1 MEQLNPKQKEYVSK
15 MSTVRLTAK
24 LIQIGHTEDE
34 LADLERADLQT
45 LYAKAILSG
54 SDKPQAKADPA
65 PSGVAESQLDRDRLT
80 FEINKFQQQQALE
93 RDKLTQQQA
102 ERERELA
109 LERDKLAQQQ
119 AIREQELAQQM
130 KIEREKNE
138 TERKRLDLEHEK
150 IQLERLNAERLTTH
164 NDEILRLQRDQ
175 QSRDEQRNTSLA
187 ARTKLFAQSISHAL
201 PRMGEDP
208 IDAPLF
214 FDNVSKLFER
224 YKVPA
229 DIQTVLLHPHLSNK
243 AKNLLARMDQSAVNN
258 FVDVR
263 DFLLNQFRLTPA
275 DYRKRFNEITRKSD
289 ESNVLFSSRLYT
301 LLQFYVNSRKA
312 NSLDKLMS
320 CLVSD
325 RIRSSIT
332 DYNK

>member
-102 ERERELA
+102 IRERE
-109 LERDKLAQQQ
+109 LAQQQ

-130 KIEREKNE
+130 KIER
-138 TERKRLDLEHEK
+138 
-150 IQLERLNAERLTTH
+150 
-164 NDEILRLQRDQ
+164 
-175 QSRDEQRNTSLA
+175 
-187 ARTKLFAQSISHAL
+187 
-201 PRMGEDP
+201 
-208 IDAPLF
+208 
-214 FDNVSKLFER
+214 
-224 YKVPA
+224 
-229 DIQTVLLHPHLSNK
+229 
-243 AKNLLARMDQSAVNN
+243 AK
-258 FVDVR
+258 
-263 DFLLNQFRLTPA
+263 
-275 DYRKRFNEITRKSD
+275 K
-289 ESNVLFSSRLYT
+289 
-301 LLQFYVNSRKA
+301 
-312 NSLDKLMS
+312 
-320 CLVSD
+320 
-325 RIRSSIT
+325 
-332 DYNK
+332 

>member
-93 RDKLTQQQA
+93 R
-102 ERERELA
+102 E
-109 LERDKLAQQQ
+109 KLAQQQ
-119 AIREQELAQQM
+119 AERDAQM
-130 KIEREKNE
+130 KIERAKIETEREKNE

-201 PRMGEDP
+201 PRMG
-208 IDAPLF
+208 
-214 FDNVSKLFER
+214 
-224 YKVPA
+224 
-229 DIQTVLLHPHLSNK
+229 
-243 AKNLLARMDQSAVNN
+243 
-258 FVDVR
+258 
-263 DFLLNQFRLTPA
+263 
-275 DYRKRFNEITRKSD
+275 
-289 ESNVLFSSRLYT
+289 YT
-301 LLQFYVNSRKA
+301 L
-312 NSLDKLMS
+312 
-320 CLVSD
+320 CE
-325 RIRSSIT
+325 
-332 DYNK
+332 